1 MYIFR
6 GPNSILRYL
15 KAVLDPKYL
24 YVQAIVLLLVKV
36 LY

>member
-1 MYIFR
+1 MYTFR
-6 GPNSILRYL
+6 GPNSILPYF

-24 YVQAIVLLLVKV
+24 YVQAIVLLLVKM